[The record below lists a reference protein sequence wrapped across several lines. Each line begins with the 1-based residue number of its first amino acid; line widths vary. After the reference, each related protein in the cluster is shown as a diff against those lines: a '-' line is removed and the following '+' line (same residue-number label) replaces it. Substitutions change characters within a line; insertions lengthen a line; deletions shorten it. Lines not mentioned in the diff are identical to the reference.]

1 MHGARVV
8 WTATGDFAAGRYSRA
23 HEWHFDGGAVVP
35 ASSSPSVV
43 PLPFSDPAGVD
54 PEEAF
59 VASLASC
66 HMLWFLDLARRGGF
80 VAIAYEDAAAGQM
93 AKVDG
98 RLCITRVTLRP
109 RVAWAVGAGPDRARE
124 SALHHAAHKECFIA
138 NSVRTEIVIDLE
150 GETE

>member
-8 WTATGDFAAGRYSRA
+8 WTASGDFAAGRYSRA
-23 HEWHFDGGAVVP
+23 HHWHFDGGAVVA

-66 HMLWFLDLARRGGF
+66 HMLWFLDLARRAGF
-80 VAIAYEDAAAGQM
+80 VAESYEDAAEGKM
-93 AKVDG
+93 ARVEG
-98 RLCITRVTLRP
+98 RLCIARVTLRP
-109 RVAWAVGAGPDRARE
+109 RVAWKVRPDRATE